1 VKLVHLVG
9 FITKKF
15 VMKQG
20 HVNVKYTR
28 TFARNVISFD
38 THCRCEREAARI
50 LHKFKLACAEEM
62 ELLCWYCG
70 QPHTE
75 CIVGNE
81 RGSPQPKTAHCN
93 SKLSSLKFKV
103 HDTHTHTHT
112 HSHKC
117 TYRQMDFRNSNFSL
131 SLSPPKI
138 FAII

>member
-1 VKLVHLVG
+1 MHLVG